1 MFGITMNR
9 IIDGEYKDIPRM
21 AIREQYEECEGKPVF
36 TRAEAFNNPDAI
48 MIRS

>member
-21 AIREQYEECEGKPVF
+21 AIRAQPGERKHACPNEDLD
-36 TRAEAFNNPDAI
+36 RAERPEP
-48 MIRS
+48 